1 MFCRIASFF
10 LFSFYNKLHFLR
22 AGGDLMENKEVRKV
36 ITFDTI
42 QKLFYANPT
51 FLNTVFTKITG
62 IEIEKLERKL
72 LDFSVED
79 NNYEELRKKIENM
92 IIFSVSDHSTI
103 SETIVNNGTLWCWF
117 YEKSDLVSENL
128 KRFNF
133 CFGHVDSFC
142 SKEFVTKNERLVESG
157 GISQEYMINLDYLYD
172 CDEEVI
178 TNPNTLEYLLYPFI
192 CFDLDKLKS
201 IYKNDEQMARV
212 IATLFVLKEEACT
225 IKYNQINVSV

>member
-79 NNYEELRKKIENM
+79 DKK
-92 IIFSVSDHSTI
+92 D
-103 SETIVNNGTLWCWF
+103 
-117 YEKSDLVSENL
+117 
-128 KRFNF
+128 R
-133 CFGHVDSFC
+133 
-142 SKEFVTKNERLVESG
+142 
-157 GISQEYMINLDYLYD
+157 
-172 CDEEVI
+172 DE
-178 TNPNTLEYLLYPFI
+178 
-192 CFDLDKLKS
+192 DK
-201 IYKNDEQMARV
+201 
-212 IATLFVLKEEACT
+212 
-225 IKYNQINVSV
+225 